1 MEQPTATSGI
11 RPAAA
16 SRDAGQ
22 TTEQYTVVARR
33 YRPQTFGELVGQEHI
48 AQALANA
55 ISTQRVGHAY
65 LFTGARG
72 VGKTSTAR
80 ILAKALNC
88 VHGPSPTPCN
98 QCDIC
103 QMISAGS
110 DLDVL
115 EIDGASKRGID
126 DIRQLRDN
134 VGIRPSRARY
144 KIYIID
150 EVHMLTKEAFNALLK
165 TLEEPPEHV
174 KFIFCTTEPTKIP
187 VTILSRC
194 QRFDFAGIDTAAI
207 ARRLR
212 QIVQAEGVEADDA
225 ALELIAR
232 RAAGSMRD
240 GQSLL
245 EKMLAFGAGRITVAD
260 VHNLLGTASDERLAA
275 LLGHLASRNAA
286 GALQELDTAL
296 GEGVEVSLLMEQLF
310 GYFRD
315 CMAAAAGCPVSRL
328 MYASGENRQMVAD
341 LGGKLGLA
349 TIIAAMQI
357 IDSALGRMRYST
369 QTRIIAELALVR
381 ICQLE
386 ELDALADIVAQLRGA
401 GVLTEAGRSG
411 QQAAGRAAVAPTS
424 SASAV
429 VQTGDSA
436 TAERPTAT
444 GSATRSSAEKPSTK
458 KKYEPTDPRRP
469 AAAIADQA
477 AISAALSADS
487 AQVDGARG
495 DVGSEELFVPSAQ
508 SPERTPETTIP
519 PAASPDA
526 NATRLWMGALA
537 RLTGMVVEH
546 AKKFQQATLI
556 SPDRLLISFSPQYNI
571 AKSLC
576 EQPENFKRLQAA
588 LTESAGRPIRLEF
601 RVIQQS
607 TQSASAAAQ
616 PPKTVSP
623 PQRLAEPYNN
633 PLVRRAVDLFGA
645 QPM

>member
-1 MEQPTATSGI
+1 MSQSDFVNQSEPV
-11 RPAAA
+11 AAQGA
-16 SRDAGQ
+16 PGPPL
-22 TTEQYTVVARR
+22 EQYTVVARR
-33 YRPQTFGELVGQEHI
+33 YRPQTFAELVGQEHI

-98 QCDIC
+98 RCDIC
-103 QMISAGS
+103 QMISAGN

-194 QRFDFAGIDTAAI
+194 QRFDFAGIDAAAI
-207 ARRLR
+207 SQRLR
-212 QIVQAEGVEADDA
+212 QIVEAEGVEADDA

-245 EKMLAFGAGRITVAD
+245 EKLLAFGAGRITVAD
-260 VHNLLGTASDERLAA
+260 VHNLLGTAGDERLAA

-286 GALQELDTAL
+286 GALQELAAAVE
-296 GEGVEVSLLMEQLF
+296 EGVEVSLLLEQLL

-315 CMAAAAGCPVSRL
+315 CMAAAAGCPISCL
-328 MYASGENRQMVAD
+328 MYASAENRQMVVE

-349 TIIAAMQI
+349 TVLAAMQI

-381 ICQLE
+381 ICQLAELE
-386 ELDALADIVAQLRGA
+386 ELSSIVAQLRGA
-401 GVLTEAGRSG
+401 GVLGGGATAVGPPAAPRITAPALSSPVG
-411 QQAAGRAAVAPTS
+411 QQTDSAGGIGHIAPAAGTP
-424 SASAV
+424 
-429 VQTGDSA
+429 GL
-436 TAERPTAT
+436 
-444 GSATRSSAEKPSTK
+444 SAEKASAK
-458 KKYEPTDPRRP
+458 KKYE
-469 AAAIADQA
+469 
-477 AISAALSADS
+477 
-487 AQVDGARG
+487 QVDVTPPVAVADEAAHLSSAYAGA
-495 DVGSEELFVPSAQ
+495 DEEAEQAERLSSQQPFLPDAPAPD
-508 SPERTPETTIP
+508 SPAEATGP
-519 PAASPDA
+519 PAVTPDA
-526 NATRLWMGALA
+526 GAARLWMAALA
-537 RLTGMVVEH
+537 RLSGMVVEH
-546 AKKFQQATLI
+546 AKKYAEVAMT
-556 SPDRLLISFSPQYNI
+556 PGDRLLVSFSPQYTL

-576 EQPENFKRLQAA
+576 EQPENLKRI
-588 LTESAGRPIRLEF
+588 ESALAEVAGRRIAVQF
-601 RVIQQS
+601 AIQQRAS
-607 TQSASAAAQ
+607 QSASSAQ
-616 PPKTVSP
+616 EQPRAVSP
-623 PQRLAEPYNN
+623 HQRMMEAFKH

>member
-1 MEQPTATSGI
+1 MSQSGFVNQSE
-11 RPAAA
+11 PVAAQGA
-16 SRDAGQ
+16 PGLPL
-22 TTEQYTVVARR
+22 EQYTVVARR
-33 YRPQTFGELVGQEHI
+33 YRPQTFAELVGQEHI

-103 QMISAGS
+103 QMISAGN

-194 QRFDFAGIDTAAI
+194 QRFDFAGIDTVAI
-207 ARRLR
+207 SQRLR

-245 EKMLAFGAGRITVAD
+245 EKLLAFGSGTITVAD
-260 VHNLLGTASDERLAA
+260 VHNLLGTAGDERLAA

-286 GALQELDTAL
+286 GALQELAAAVE
-296 GEGVEVSLLMEQLF
+296 EGVEVSLLLEQLL

-315 CMAAAAGCPVSRL
+315 CMAAAAGCPTSCL
-328 MYASGENRQMVAD
+328 MYASAENRQMVVE
-341 LGGKLGLA
+341 LGGKLGLC
-349 TIIAAMQI
+349 TVLAAMQI
-357 IDSALGRMRYST
+357 FDSALGRMRYST

-381 ICQLE
+381 ICQLAELE
-386 ELDALADIVAQLRGA
+386 ELAGIVAQLRGA
-401 GVLTEAGRSG
+401 GVLGGAT
-411 QQAAGRAAVAPTS
+411 AAGPPAVSRTPAAAALSAAEQQMQSAAASGRIAPAAGTP
-424 SASAV
+424 
-429 VQTGDSA
+429 G
-436 TAERPTAT
+436 P
-444 GSATRSSAEKPSTK
+444 SAEEPPAK
-458 KKYEPTDPRRP
+458 KKYEQIADRP
-469 AAAIADQA
+469 AVAVAQDEAHL
-477 AISAALSADS
+477 SAAFA
-487 AQVDGARG
+487 GG
-495 DVGSEELFVPSAQ
+495 DEDAEQAEQSVFEQPFVPDAPAPG
-508 SPERTPETTIP
+508 SPAETTCP
-519 PAASPDA
+519 PAATPDA
-526 NATRLWMGALA
+526 AATRLWMAALA
-537 RLTGMVVEH
+537 RLSGMVVEH
-546 AKKFQQATLI
+546 AKKYAEVAMTDG
-556 SPDRLLISFSPQYNI
+556 DRLLVSFSPQYTL

-576 EQPENFKRLQAA
+576 EQPDNLKRI
-588 LTESAGRPIRLEF
+588 ESALAEVAGRRIAVQF
-601 RVIQQS
+601 CIQQRAS
-607 TQSASAAAQ
+607 QSAASAQEQ
-616 PPKTVSP
+616 PRPVSP
-623 PQRLAEPYNN
+623 RQRMLEAFKH